1 MSGHQNVLKD
11 KMEHK
16 TDFVEYRT
24 QASNLCV
31 MLCVFVC
38 VHEGIWSHGPGKCLV
53 FSWFWPCLFGQGVPT
68 VLAQPHL

>member
-16 TDFVEYRT
+16 TDIEEYRT
-24 QASNLCV
+24 QASNLSV
-31 MLCVFVC
+31 MLFVC
-38 VHEGIWSHGPGKCLV
+38 VCMKESGVMVKCLV
-53 FSWFWPCLFGQGVPT
+53 FWWFWPCLFGQGVPT